1 MISED
6 IDVSKISL
14 KHSTTRLTR
23 HKSTYHSLL
32 QKIGLILFRFEEL
45 GVVPYLET
53 SLPSLSPV
61 KASEVVKKAGVF
73 YIAGLG
79 QGDGYHQ
86 GLYGPVPV
94 PDVPSLNALLYGFSK
109 IDLSIQ
115 DPRAEQH
122 TYLILAIFF
131 QKNDRSKVLSAFG
144 QINQHLSLF
153 LSQFPSVQ
161 TFPIDLLQEIIK
173 IVHNLVFCEKKKK
186 RVV

>member
-14 KHSTTRLTR
+14 KRSSTR
-23 HKSTYHSLL
+23 HKTTYHSFL
-32 QKIGLILFRFEEL
+32 QKIGLILFRFEET
-45 GVVPYLET
+45 GVTSYLET
-53 SLPSLSPV
+53 SLPTLDPV
-61 KASEVVKKAGVF
+61 QASEVIKKAGVL

-86 GLYGPVPV
+86 GLYGPLPV
-94 PDVPSLNALLYGFSK
+94 PGVPALNAILYGFSK
-109 IDLSIQ
+109 HDLSIH

-131 QKNDRSKVLSAFG
+131 QKNDRSKILSAFG
-144 QINQHLSLF
+144 QINQYISLF

-161 TFPIDLLQEIIK
+161 AFPIDLLQEVIK
-173 IVHNLVFCEKKKK
+173 IVHNLVFNEKKKK
-186 RVV
+186 NTV